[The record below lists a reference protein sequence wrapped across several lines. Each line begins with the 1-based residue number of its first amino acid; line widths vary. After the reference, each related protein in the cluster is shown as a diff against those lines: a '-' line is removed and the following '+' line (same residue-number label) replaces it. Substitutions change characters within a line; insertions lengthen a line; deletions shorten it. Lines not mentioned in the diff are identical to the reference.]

1 MTGEAID
8 SSSRNSGPARKQTRI
23 QTENRDRL
31 LEAALDMF
39 SRSGFRGTTLDQI
52 ARQAGMSK
60 SNLLYYYPSKSQIY
74 KAVLGEILT
83 EWLAP
88 LRALDVSGDPADELG
103 GYISRKLQHSAENPR
118 ASRLFA
124 NEVLEGAPMM
134 MEVLQG
140 PLRDLVDAKVQII
153 RTWIDQG
160 RLRAVD
166 PYHVIFMIWA
176 TTQHYADFETQI
188 HAITGRSIEQ
198 PAFQS
203 EAEKTLKAIF
213 LNGLIP

>member
-1 MTGEAID
+1 MTDDMID
-8 SSSRNSGPARKQTRI
+8 FSTEDLGSVRKQTRI
-23 QTENRDRL
+23 QTENRDRI
-31 LEAALDMF
+31 LEAALEMF

-60 SNLLYYYPSKSQIY
+60 SNLLYYYASKSEIY

-88 LRALDVSGDPADELG
+88 LRALDVDGDPARELG
-103 GYISRKLQHSAENPR
+103 DYISRKLQHSAENPR

-124 NEVLEGAPMM
+124 NEILEGAPMM
-134 MEVLQG
+134 MDVLQG
-140 PLRDLVDAKVQII
+140 PLRELVDAKVQII
-153 RTWIDQG
+153 RTWIDHG

-188 HAITGRSIEQ
+188 QAITGRNIEQ
-198 PAFQS
+198 SAFQS
-203 EAEKTLKAIF
+203 EAETTLKAIF

>member
-1 MTGEAID
+1 MTDDMID
-8 SSSRNSGPARKQTRI
+8 FATGDFGSARKQTRI
-23 QTENRDRL
+23 QTENRDRI

-60 SNLLYYYPSKSQIY
+60 SNLLYYYASKSQIY

-88 LRALDVSGDPADELG
+88 LRALDVEGDPAEELG
-103 GYISRKLQHSAENPR
+103 DYISRKLQHSAENPR

-124 NEVLEGAPMM
+124 NEILEGAPMM
-134 MEVLQG
+134 MDVLQG
-140 PLRDLVDAKVQII
+140 PLRDLVDAKVKII

-188 HAITGRSIEQ
+188 QAITGRTIEQ
-198 PAFQS
+198 PDFQS
-203 EAEKTLKAIF
+203 ETEATLKAIF